1 MNTFVRCHL
10 TQSQWFRWTDNFPS
24 TTLPSSV
31 NYVIMYAIQLIGKS
45 HLSSLLMF
53 SLYFYTCEVL
63 VWFLDKWS
71 ATDFRVP
78 GTISISIRIHFISPL
93 NNDIKRCT
101 HLMTAFSEQIVSLQP
116 TIARGS
122 LNTTESLVNRKLK
135 DEALE
140 AAQPFL
146 IADKTLTLRGE
157 TSLKIYV
164 RDFSESIC
172 LCN

>member
-1 MNTFVRCHL
+1 
-10 TQSQWFRWTDNFPS
+10 
-24 TTLPSSV
+24 
-31 NYVIMYAIQLIGKS
+31 
-45 HLSSLLMF
+45 
-53 SLYFYTCEVL
+53 
-63 VWFLDKWS
+63 
-71 ATDFRVP
+71 
-78 GTISISIRIHFISPL
+78 
-93 NNDIKRCT
+93 
-101 HLMTAFSEQIVSLQP
+101 MTAFSEQIVSLQP